1 MNGYTNQ
8 YLANTVLSASP
19 EQLLLML
26 YDGAGRFLAQAIQA
40 IEDGRIEQRTNC
52 INKASAIVAEFAA
65 TLDRSQA
72 PALADD
78 LTALYAYML
87 RRMMQANLKNDA
99 EPLVEV
105 KGLLADLRATWAQ
118 AIELNRQEKHQAAG
132 APVAASAPRATGA
145 ATSLAAPVT
154 ASLAAPM
161 ATAAAAMAAY
171 KPLAVAM

>member
-40 IEDGRIEQRTNC
+40 IEEGRIEQRTHC

-118 AIELNRQEKHQAAG
+118 AIDINRAEKLQ
-132 APVAASAPRATGA
+132 ATGVPA
-145 ATSLAAPVT
+145 ATPKATAGTAPMSGVTTPT
-154 ASLAAPM
+154 AS
-161 ATAAAAMAAY
+161 AAAAMAAY
-171 KPLAVAM
+171 KPLAMAM

>member
-72 PALADD
+72 PVLADD

-87 RRMMQANLKNDA
+87 QRMMQANLKNDA

-105 KGLLADLRATWAQ
+105 KGLLADLRATWAE
-118 AIELNRQEKHQAAG
+118 AIEINRAEQHQSADAAKSE
-132 APVAASAPRATGA
+132 AVARAA
-145 ATSLAAPVT
+145 AAVTTLAAPV
-154 ASLAAPM
+154 AS
-161 ATAAAAMAAY
+161 AAAAMAAY

>member
-72 PALADD
+72 PVLADD

-87 RRMMQANLKNDA
+87 QRMMQANLKNDA

-105 KGLLADLRATWAQ
+105 KGLLADLRATWAE
-118 AIELNRQEKHQAAG
+118 AIEINRAEQHQGAG
-132 APVAASAPRATGA
+132 AAKSVAVARAA
-145 ATSLAAPVT
+145 AAVTTLAAPV
-154 ASLAAPM
+154 AS
-161 ATAAAAMAAY
+161 AAAAMAAY

>member
-26 YDGAGRFLAQAIQA
+26 CDGAGRFLAQAIQA

-87 RRMMQANLKNDA
+87 QRMMQANLKNDA

-105 KGLLADLRATWAQ
+105 KGLLADLRATWAE
-118 AIELNRQEKHQAAG
+118 AIEINRAEQHQSADAAKSE
-132 APVAASAPRATGA
+132 AVARAA
-145 ATSLAAPVT
+145 AAVTTLAAPV
-154 ASLAAPM
+154 AS
-161 ATAAAAMAAY
+161 AAAAMAAY

>member
-40 IEDGRIEQRTNC
+40 IEDGRIEQRTHG

-78 LTALYAYML
+78 LTALYGYML
-87 RRMMQANLKNDA
+87 RRMMQANLKNDV

-105 KGLLADLRATWAQ
+105 KGLLADLRATWAE
-118 AIELNRQEKHQAAG
+118 AIEINRAEQHQGAG
-132 APVAASAPRATGA
+132 AAKSVAVARAA
-145 ATSLAAPVT
+145 AAVTTLAAPV
-154 ASLAAPM
+154 AS
-161 ATAAAAMAAY
+161 AAAAMAAY

>member
-19 EQLLLML
+19 EQLMLML

-72 PALADD
+72 PVLADD

-87 RRMMQANLKNDA
+87 QRMMQANLKNDA

-118 AIELNRQEKHQAAG
+118 AIEINRAEKLQ
-132 APVAASAPRATGA
+132 ATGVTA
-145 ATSLAAPVT
+145 AAPKAT
-154 ASLAAPM
+154 AANAPM
-161 ATAAAAMAAY
+161 GGATTPLASAAAAMAAY
-171 KPLAVAM
+171 KPLAMAM

>member
-19 EQLLLML
+19 EQLMLLL

-40 IEDGRIEQRTNC
+40 IRDGQIEQRTHG
-52 INKASAIVAEFAA
+52 INRASAIVAEFAA

-78 LTALYAYML
+78 LSALYGYML

-105 KGLLADLRATWAQ
+105 KGLLADLRATWAE
-118 AIELNRQEKHQAAG
+118 AIEINRAEKRQ
-132 APVAASAPRATGA
+132 ATG
-145 ATSLAAPVT
+145 
-154 ASLAAPM
+154 
-161 ATAAAAMAAY
+161 ATAAAPMSGATTPPAGIAAAMTAYRPLAMA
-171 KPLAVAM
+171 M

>member
-19 EQLLLML
+19 EQLLLLL

-40 IEDGRIEQRTNC
+40 IEVGQVDKRAYF
-52 INKASAIVAEFAA
+52 INKASAIVSEFAA

-72 PALADD
+72 PALAED
-78 LTALYAYML
+78 LTALYGYML

-105 KGLLADLRATWAQ
+105 KGLLADLRATWAE
-118 AIELNRQEKHQAAG
+118 AIEINRAEQHQSAG
-132 APVAASAPRATGA
+132 AAKSEAVARAA
-145 ATSLAAPVT
+145 AAVTTLAAPV
-154 ASLAAPM
+154 AS
-161 ATAAAAMAAY
+161 AAAAMAAY

>member
-40 IEDGRIEQRTNC
+40 IEEGRIEQRTHG

-87 RRMMQANLKNDA
+87 QRMMQANLKNDA

-105 KGLLADLRATWAQ
+105 KGLLADLRATWAE
-118 AIELNRQEKHQAAG
+118 AIEINRAEQHQGAG
-132 APVAASAPRATGA
+132 AAKSVAVARASAAVT
-145 ATSLAAPVT
+145 TLAAPV
-154 ASLAAPM
+154 AS
-161 ATAAAAMAAY
+161 AAAAMAAY

>member
-19 EQLLLML
+19 EQLMLLL

-40 IEDGRIEQRTNC
+40 IEDGRIEQRTHG
-52 INKASAIVAEFAA
+52 INKASAIVTEFAA

-87 RRMMQANLKNDA
+87 QRMMQANLKNDA

-105 KGLLADLRATWAQ
+105 KGLLADLRATWAE
-118 AIELNRQEKHQAAG
+118 AIEINRAEQHQGAG
-132 APVAASAPRATGA
+132 AAKSVAVARAA
-145 ATSLAAPVT
+145 AAVTTLAAPV
-154 ASLAAPM
+154 AS
-161 ATAAAAMAAY
+161 AAAAMAAY

>member
-19 EQLLLML
+19 EQLMLLL

-72 PALADD
+72 PVLADD

-87 RRMMQANLKNDA
+87 QRMMQANLKNDA

-105 KGLLADLRATWAQ
+105 KGLLADLRATWAE
-118 AIELNRQEKHQAAG
+118 AIEINRAEQHQGAG
-132 APVAASAPRATGA
+132 AAKSEAVARAA
-145 ATSLAAPVT
+145 AAVTTLAAPV
-154 ASLAAPM
+154 AS
-161 ATAAAAMAAY
+161 AAAAMAAY

>member
-87 RRMMQANLKNDA
+87 QRMMQANLKNDA

-105 KGLLADLRATWAQ
+105 KGLLADLRATWAE
-118 AIELNRQEKHQAAG
+118 AIEINRAEQHQGAG
-132 APVAASAPRATGA
+132 AAKSVAVARAA
-145 ATSLAAPVT
+145 AAVTTLAAPV
-154 ASLAAPM
+154 AS
-161 ATAAAAMAAY
+161 AAAAMAAY

>member
-87 RRMMQANLKNDA
+87 QRMMQANLKNDA

-105 KGLLADLRATWAQ
+105 KGLLADLRATWAE
-118 AIELNRQEKHQAAG
+118 AIEINRAEQHQSAG
-132 APVAASAPRATGA
+132 AAKSEAVARAA
-145 ATSLAAPVT
+145 AAVTTLAAPV
-154 ASLAAPM
+154 AS
-161 ATAAAAMAAY
+161 AAAAMAAY

>member
-19 EQLLLML
+19 EQLMLML
-26 YDGAGRFLAQAIQA
+26 YDGAGRFLVQAIQA
-40 IEDGRIEQRTNC
+40 IEEGQVDKRAHF
-52 INKASAIVAEFAA
+52 INKASAIVSEFAA

-118 AIELNRQEKHQAAG
+118 AIDINRAEQHQSAG
-132 APVAASAPRATGA
+132 AAKSEAVARAA
-145 ATSLAAPVT
+145 AAVTTLAAPV
-154 ASLAAPM
+154 AS
-161 ATAAAAMAAY
+161 AAAAMAAY
-171 KPLAVAM
+171 KPLDMAM

>member
-40 IEDGRIEQRTNC
+40 IEEGRIEQRTHG
-52 INKASAIVAEFAA
+52 INKASAIVTEFAA

-87 RRMMQANLKNDA
+87 QRMMQANLKNDA

-105 KGLLADLRATWAQ
+105 KGLLADLRATWAE
-118 AIELNRQEKHQAAG
+118 AIEINRAEQHQGAG
-132 APVAASAPRATGA
+132 AAKSVAVARAA
-145 ATSLAAPVT
+145 AAVTTLAAPV
-154 ASLAAPM
+154 AS
-161 ATAAAAMAAY
+161 AAAAMAAY

>member
-19 EQLLLML
+19 EQLMLLL

-40 IEDGRIEQRTNC
+40 IEDGQIEKRTHG
-52 INKASAIVAEFAA
+52 INKASAIVTEFAA

-78 LTALYAYML
+78 LTALYGYML

-118 AIELNRQEKHQAAG
+118 AIEINRAEKLQ
-132 APVAASAPRATGA
+132 ATGA
-145 ATSLAAPVT
+145 TAAAPKAT
-154 ASLAAPM
+154 AGTAPM
-161 ATAAAAMAAY
+161 GGAITPLASAAAAMAAY
-171 KPLAVAM
+171 KPLAMAM

>member
-19 EQLLLML
+19 EQLLLLL

-40 IEDGRIEQRTNC
+40 IEVGQVDKRAYF
-52 INKASAIVAEFAA
+52 INKASAIVSEFAA

-72 PALADD
+72 PALAED
-78 LTALYAYML
+78 LTALYGYML
-87 RRMMQANLKNDA
+87 RRMMQANLKNDT

-105 KGLLADLRATWAQ
+105 KGLLADLRATWAE
-118 AIELNRQEKHQAAG
+118 AIEINRAEQHQSAG
-132 APVAASAPRATGA
+132 AAKSEAVARAA
-145 ATSLAAPVT
+145 AAVTTLAAPV
-154 ASLAAPM
+154 AS
-161 ATAAAAMAAY
+161 AAAAMAAY

>member
-40 IEDGRIEQRTNC
+40 IEDGRIEQRTHG

-87 RRMMQANLKNDA
+87 QRMMQANLKNDA

-105 KGLLADLRATWAQ
+105 KGLLADLRATWAE
-118 AIELNRQEKHQAAG
+118 AIEINRAEQHQSAG
-132 APVAASAPRATGA
+132 AAKSEAVARAA
-145 ATSLAAPVT
+145 AAVTTLAAPV
-154 ASLAAPM
+154 AS
-161 ATAAAAMAAY
+161 AAAAMAAY

>member
-72 PALADD
+72 PVLADD

-87 RRMMQANLKNDA
+87 QRMMQANLKNDA

-118 AIELNRQEKHQAAG
+118 AIEINRAEKLQ
-132 APVAASAPRATGA
+132 ATGVTA
-145 ATSLAAPVT
+145 AAPKAT
-154 ASLAAPM
+154 AANAPM
-161 ATAAAAMAAY
+161 GGATTPLASAAAAMAAY
-171 KPLAVAM
+171 KPLAMAM